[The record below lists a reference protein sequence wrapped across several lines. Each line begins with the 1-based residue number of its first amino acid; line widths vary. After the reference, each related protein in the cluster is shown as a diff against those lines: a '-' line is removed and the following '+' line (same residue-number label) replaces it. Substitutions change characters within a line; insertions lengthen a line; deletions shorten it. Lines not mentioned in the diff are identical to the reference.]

1 MEVACRVKP
10 GFVAE
15 VQGAGNWASES
26 GETAKKGGFTCG
38 RWAEEN
44 RYAGP
49 LFKERVL
56 CKKRKAAGQSGGKMS
71 QKTGFHRGCSRTN
84 SWLTATARK
93 ARTAEIAARAQAC
106 PFSPS

>member
-44 RYAGP
+44 RYAGA

-56 CKKRKAAGQSGGKMS
+56 GKEA
-71 QKTGFHRGCSRTN
+71 KSR
-84 SWLTATARK
+84 WLIGRQN
-93 ARTAEIAARAQAC
+93 EPGDGI
-106 PFSPS
+106 SPGLLPDQ